1 MPMKKLLFVYN
12 AKSGKARIK
21 RYLSD
26 IINIFIQS
34 GYYVESYQTQS
45 VSDAKKQIAGRG
57 QHFDLIV
64 VAGGDGTLNEGIS
77 GMMQEKFRL
86 AIFRPVQRMILQQ
99 VSNFQRICCR
109 QRR

>member
-1 MPMKKLLFVYN
+1 MKKLLFVYN

-57 QHFDLIV
+57 QHFEM
-64 VAGGDGTLNEGIS
+64 AH
-77 GMMQEKFRL
+77 
-86 AIFRPVQRMILQQ
+86 
-99 VSNFQRICCR
+99 
-109 QRR
+109 